1 MLGSASPSARQ
12 LKLNSILLLIAS
24 IILTGWII
32 YLVFAL
38 PPSYRARHWDLAW
51 VGFDLAMLSSLM
63 TTGWAMWK
71 RRQIAIPGA
80 MVSATFLIIDS
91 WFDVVT
97 SNQGVDF
104 NIALASALLIEIP
117 SAILLFRFSRAAVRR
132 SIRNAHVQAGVEIV
146 SLSLWRT
153 PLMIFEREIQ

>member
-1 MLGSASPSARQ
+1 MLA
-12 LKLNSILLLIAS
+12 
-24 IILTGWII
+24 T
-32 YLVFAL
+32 
-38 PPSYRARHWDLAW
+38 
-51 VGFDLAMLSSLM
+51 LM
-63 TTGWAMWK
+63 TTSWAMWK

-97 SNQGVDF
+97 SNQGIDF

-117 SAILLFRFSRAAVRR
+117 SAVLLFRFSRVAVRR

-153 PLMIFEREIQ
+153 PLMIFEREIE

>member
-32 YLVFAL
+32 YLVSAL

-71 RRQIAIPGA
+71 RRPYSYSLG
-80 MVSATFLIIDS
+80 SSFL
-91 WFDVVT
+91 
-97 SNQGVDF
+97 NR
-104 NIALASALLIEIP
+104 LI
-117 SAILLFRFSRAAVRR
+117 
-132 SIRNAHVQAGVEIV
+132 
-146 SLSLWRT
+146 T
-153 PLMIFEREIQ
+153 

>member
-1 MLGSASPSARQ
+1 MVRSESPSGRQ
-12 LKLNSILLLIAS
+12 LKFNSIFLLIAS
-24 IILTGWII
+24 IILSGWII
-32 YLVFAL
+32 YLVSAL

-51 VGFDLAMLSSLM
+51 VGFDCAMLISLM
-63 TTGWAMWK
+63 TTSWAMWK

-104 NIALASALLIEIP
+104 NIAIASALLIEIP
-117 SAILLFRFSRAAVRR
+117 SAILLFRFSRASVRR
-132 SIRNAHVQAGVEIV
+132 SIRNAHVQAGVAIV
-146 SLSLWRT
+146 SVSLWRT
-153 PLMIFEREIQ
+153 PLMIFERDTE